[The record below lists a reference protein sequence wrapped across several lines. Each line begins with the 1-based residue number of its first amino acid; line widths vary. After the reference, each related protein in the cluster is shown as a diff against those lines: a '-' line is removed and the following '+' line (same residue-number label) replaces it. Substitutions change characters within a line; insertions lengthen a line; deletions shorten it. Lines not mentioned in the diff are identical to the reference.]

1 MGKNDNIRELGSNVT
16 EYSNQIV
23 RINTKCDLN
32 KASIDEEMKNKNIH
46 LSNKAEV
53 KKKKVCIVKWYI

>member
-1 MGKNDNIRELGSNVT
+1 MGKSDNIKELENNIT

-32 KASIDEEMKNKNIH
+32 KASIDEEMKNKNVL

-53 KKKKVCIVKWYI
+53 KNIYC

>member
-1 MGKNDNIRELGSNVT
+1 MGKSDNIKELEINMT

-32 KASIDEEMKNKNIH
+32 KASIDEEMKNKNGF

-53 KKKKVCIVKWYI
+53 KIFILLNGT